1 MSQHKSKQSMSG
13 WLGHYFK
20 TAYRTMQK
28 NKLHSFL
35 NITGMSVAFTC
46 SILLL
51 LSVYHDFSFD
61 QFHANKDRL
70 FKVYDFYNK
79 PDGPE
84 LSNTMGY
91 PMGPTLK
98 AENIGVEKSTRIKYG
113 GNKVRYNAKEI
124 NISTIFVDNDFF
136 SMFSFPVVK
145 GNQASPLGNLSDIV
159 ISEDAASKIFSR
171 DEDPIGKKIEV
182 NAGGGW
188 KNLIVSAVVKTKPQ
202 NSSINYEL
210 MARIE
215 INNDY
220 AAQKDQWFVQH
231 HSVYVQ
237 IAANTTQANV
247 EQRLRTFS
255 KKYTPG
261 AGETEL
267 KKRGYKPDSR
277 GDMEALRLLPL
288 SEIHFNSHIG
298 TGNTTSKSFLYILIL
313 TSVVILVIACF
324 NFINLNIGIAF
335 TRSKEIGIRKCLG
348 AGKGQVWLQIWGE
361 SFLTAFIA
369 LLIGITATLFL
380 VKGFNKLFV
389 TKIDSSLLYQPQ
401 MILLLAGILV
411 VVSFFA
417 GSYPAFVMT
426 KLRTVEIL
434 KGKISMKSNGLF
446 RNTLVAVQFMIA
458 TVLICT
464 TIVIYQ
470 QFQHLR
476 KAPLGYNTNA
486 IVSVPIAD
494 EANGKNIVQQM
505 RMRLSSQTSIESVT
519 GSSINLG
526 MGKDN
531 SISKWSSSFGYKGKE
546 VSTTWLTADVDFLKT
561 MGIKPKEGRDL
572 SSSYVSDT
580 ANAVIVTESMAK
592 QLANGSVAGLS
603 FFSDSSKPRWNV
615 VGVIPDFQFYS
626 MHEAKEPMTIRV
638 TTGSG
643 MSYVLIRVSTSNPA
657 SAMELIKNTYAQVEP
672 GKEFKGSFVNENVD
686 RWYENEKRLSKMFS
700 ITASVAIVLCC
711 MGLFGITLIVI
722 AQRVKEI
729 GVRKVLGASVT
740 GIAVLV
746 SKSFIRPVIVAI
758 VVASPIAWWIMQKWL
773 QDFSYRITISW
784 WMFALTG
791 LLALSIAII
800 TISYQAIKAA
810 LANPVKS
817 LRTE

>member
-1 MSQHKSKQSMSG
+1 MSKYKSKQSVGG

-51 LSVYHDFSFD
+51 LSVYRDFSFD
-61 QFHANKDRL
+61 QFHANKDRI

-79 PDGPE
+79 PEGVE

-91 PMGPTLK
+91 PMGPALK
-98 AENIGVEKSTRIKYG
+98 AENIGIEKSTRIKYG
-113 GNKVRYNAKEI
+113 GGKVRYKAKEI
-124 NISTIFVDNDFF
+124 EIATTLVDNDFF

-145 GNQASPLGNLSDIV
+145 GNQASPLGNVSDIV
-159 ISEDAASKIFSR
+159 ISEDASAKIFSR
-171 DEDPIGKKIEV
+171 DEDPIGKTIEV
-182 NAGGGW
+182 QAGGGW
-188 KNLIVSAVVKTKPQ
+188 KNLIVSAVIKTKPQ
-202 NSSINYEL
+202 NSSINYDL
-210 MARIE
+210 LARIE
-215 INNDY
+215 IHDDY
-220 AAQKDQWFVQH
+220 PAQKDQWFVQH

-247 EQRLRTFS
+247 EQRLRSFK
-255 KKYTPG
+255 KKYAPG
-261 AGETEL
+261 NEAEL

-277 GDMEALRLLPL
+277 GDMEAIRLLPL
-288 SEIHFNSHIG
+288 SEIHFNAEIG
-298 TGNTTSKSFLYILIL
+298 TGNTTSTSFLLIL
-313 TSVVILVIACF
+313 VLTAVVILVIACL

-361 SFLTAFIA
+361 SLLTAFIA
-369 LLIGITATLFL
+369 LAIGIISTLFL

-389 TKIDSSLLYQPQ
+389 TKIDSSLLYQPKI
-401 MILLLAGILV
+401 ILLLAAVLV
-411 VVSFFA
+411 LVSFFA

-426 KLRTVEIL
+426 RLKTVEIL
-434 KGKISMKSNGLF
+434 KGKVSMKSNGLF

-476 KAPLGYNTNA
+476 KAPLGYNTNV
-486 IVSVPIAD
+486 IVSVPIRD
-494 EANGKNIVQQM
+494 EENGKNIIQQM
-505 RMRLSSQTSIESVT
+505 RTRLSSQPSIESVT

-531 SISKWSSSFGYKGKE
+531 SISKWSSNFDYNGKS
-546 VSTTWLTADVDFLKT
+546 VSTTWLTADIDFLKT
-561 MGIKPKEGRDL
+561 MGIVPKQGRDF
-572 SSSYVSDT
+572 SNSFAGDT
-580 ANAVIVTESMAK
+580 ADAVIVTESMAK
-592 QLANGSVAGLS
+592 QLADGPVEGLS
-603 FFSDSSKPRWNV
+603 FYTDSNKPKLHV
-615 VGVIPDFQFYS
+615 VGIIPDFQFYS
-626 MHEAKEPMTIRV
+626 MHQAKEPMTIRV
-638 TTGSG
+638 SKGKG
-643 MSYVLIRVSTSNPA
+643 MSYALVRVHTSNPA
-657 SAMELIKNTYAQVEP
+657 ATMDLIKNVYAEVEP

-700 ITASVAIVLCC
+700 IAAVVAIVLSC

-740 GIAVLV
+740 GIALLV

-758 VVASPIAWWIMQKWL
+758 VAASPIAWWIMQKWL
-773 QDFSYRITISW
+773 QDFSYRVNISW

-791 LLALSIAII
+791 FLALSIAMV